1 MTSNWPGPSW
11 PNPFD
16 PGAPP
21 PPPPGQAPQ
30 PWPSAPPP
38 LGQAPQPWRSEEMN
52 TLATLSVVFA
62 FLLAP
67 VGAVLGHFALADIR
81 RRGDRGRN
89 RALVGLTLSYAFTV
103 IAVVALVLWA
113 TLGTHH
119 GAESTARSAGTTPAS
134 APKPT
139 PAAPP
144 EPLVTA
150 EGLQSLMLTGEDV
163 AALIKAPGMYP
174 IKSWTQTHE
183 LQPGDSFDPPE
194 CTDAMFN
201 GLTTAYRDGG
211 YRAIYGIDLGQHT
224 NGFPHGVSEFV
235 ATFDN
240 AAAAKSFVTNTV
252 NHIAGCAGKQLTYS
266 HGGVS
271 GVYTIGTPVQA
282 GAVTSIR
289 STLGTVRDNG
299 RTTDTSTQNTSAQRA
314 VAAKANV
321 VVDVDV
327 IGRDLGDD
335 ATAIVSAILGHIP
348 R

>member
-1 MTSNWPGPSW
+1 MTASWPGPSW

-21 PPPPGQAPQ
+21 PPTPG
-30 PWPSAPPP
+30 PPP
-38 LGQAPQPWRSEEMN
+38 PRAPSDDVN

-67 VGAVLGHFALADIR
+67 VGAVLGHFALRDIR
-81 RRGDRGRN
+81 RRGDLGRN

-113 TLGTHH
+113 TVGNHH
-119 GAESTARSAGTTPAS
+119 AGQSTTRTTAPAAAKPSATTP
-134 APKPT
+134 
-139 PAAPP
+139 APP
-144 EPLVTA
+144 EPAVTA
-150 EGLQSLMLTGEDV
+150 EGLQSLVLTGEDV
-163 AALIKAPGMYP
+163 AGLIKAPGMYVN
-174 IKSWTQTHE
+174 KTWTQTHE

-194 CTDAMFN
+194 CTQAVFN
-201 GLTTAYRDGG
+201 GLTASYRDSG
-211 YRAIYGIDLGQHT
+211 YRAIYGVDLGQHT

-240 AAAAKSFVTNTV
+240 AAAAKAFVTNAV
-252 NHIAGCAGKQLTYS
+252 NQINGCAGKQLTYS

-271 GVYTIGTPVQA
+271 GIYSVGTPAQT
-282 GAVTSIR
+282 GPVTSVR
-289 STLGTVRDNG
+289 STLGTVQDNG
-299 RTTDTSTQNTSAQRA
+299 RTTDVGGQHTSALRA
-314 VAAKANV
+314 LAAKANV

-335 ATAIVSAILGHIP
+335 ATTLVQAILGHIP
-348 R
+348 S